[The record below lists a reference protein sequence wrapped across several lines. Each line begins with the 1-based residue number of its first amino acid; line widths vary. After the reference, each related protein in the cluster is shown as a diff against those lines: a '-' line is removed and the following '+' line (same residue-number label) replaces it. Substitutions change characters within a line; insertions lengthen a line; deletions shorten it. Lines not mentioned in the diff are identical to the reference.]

1 MSTGVVIPGS
11 SSRELLVKD
20 PAVYNVP
27 VVANT
32 ESSYIFPNSIRRFM
46 IKARAGA
53 KLQIAFT
60 ALATNTTYFTLAP
73 GAIFVEENLDKEITV
88 FFRSPQADVVEI
100 LTWSKV

>member
-1 MSTGVVIPGS
+1 MATGVVIPGS

-32 ESSYIFPNSIRRFM
+32 ETSYTFPNTIRRFM
-46 IKARAGA
+46 IKVRAGA
-53 KLQIAFT
+53 KLQVSFT
-60 ALATNTTYFTLAP
+60 ALATNTTYFTLHP
-73 GAIFVEENLDKEITV
+73 GAVFVEENLDKEITV
-88 FFRSPQADVVEI
+88 FFQAPQADVVEI